1 MIPLPLKHYDEAGT
15 VLPPRWFYWMLAIAC
30 RDLLLVAAFTAIP
43 AESDR
48 LYRIFFPHSDV
59 LWLQIAVTLPF
70 VLVIVLMSFREHL
83 WKRGYTGWRL
93 LIKPLCTLG
102 SLCQLLLIGSFLER
116 AGWQFN
122 GYLGA
127 VALLMIA
134 LMYMVNRSQHL
145 AIMLHD
151 WRQPPAREQAEE

>member
-43 AESDR
+43 AESER

-70 VLVIVLMSFREHL
+70 LLVIVLMSFREHL

-93 LIKPLCTLG
+93 YRLRKYTEEKSQVLC
-102 SLCQLLLIGSFLER
+102 R
-116 AGWQFN
+116 
-122 GYLGA
+122 
-127 VALLMIA
+127 
-134 LMYMVNRSQHL
+134 NRKMSTQVVL
-145 AIMLHD
+145 A
-151 WRQPPAREQAEE
+151 

>member
-15 VLPPRWFYWMLAIAC
+15 VLPPKWLYWMLALAC
-30 RDLLLVAAFTAIP
+30 RDLLLVSAFTAIP

-59 LWLQIAVTLPF
+59 LWLQIVVTLPF
-70 VLVIVLMSFREHL
+70 LLALIVMSFREHL
-83 WKRGYTGWRL
+83 WKRGYTRWRL
-93 LIKPLCTLG
+93 TIKPLCSLG
-102 SLCQLLLIGSFLER
+102 CAGQLLLIGSFLGR

-127 VALLMIA
+127 VALLLIA
-134 LMYMVNRSQHL
+134 FIYMVNRSNHL

-151 WRQPPAREQAEE
+151 WRQPPDKDAETA